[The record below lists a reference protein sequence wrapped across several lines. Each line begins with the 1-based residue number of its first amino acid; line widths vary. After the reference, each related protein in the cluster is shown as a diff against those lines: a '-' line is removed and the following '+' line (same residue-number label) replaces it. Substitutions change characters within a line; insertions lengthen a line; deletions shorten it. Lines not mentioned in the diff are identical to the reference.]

1 MVDASDFH
9 GQGVDRQRR
18 DEFNNVGIPSGR
30 GRWSNEDLEDNAL
43 QVRSSQPASQREQK
57 SIQSRE
63 YSDWKCSL
71 EDPVS
76 EEYST
81 GVEQFDDFEKVL
93 ENSIAT
99 SEERVE

>member
-18 DEFNNVGIPSGR
+18 DELNNGETPKSQGFHPGGGSVAMQQQ
-30 GRWSNEDLEDNAL
+30 DLEGNAL

-63 YSDWKCSL
+63 CSD
-71 EDPVS
+71 
-76 EEYST
+76 
-81 GVEQFDDFEKVL
+81 
-93 ENSIAT
+93 
-99 SEERVE
+99 